1 MIPQL
6 RNSCTYKYVLLFL
19 NYHLLFRTISKLK
32 NNAKSKTKDTIK
44 KKTKTTPSN
53 SNSSNTKAS
62 SKTKRPMAST
72 RKRPSKASNSTT
84 TIHPAKIS
92 SSRRSSSNIVDAEK
106 INLVVQSVT
115 VEDKPFVCLKC
126 GSQFA
131 TFVDLNVHKGQCHQ
145 ELKPKYSALNYYR

>member
-1 MIPQL
+1 MYIQVW
-6 RNSCTYKYVLLFL
+6 YVLLFL
-19 NYHLLFRTISKLK
+19 NHHLLFRTISKSK
-32 NNAKSKTKDTIK
+32 NNAKSKTKETKK
-44 KKTKTTPSN
+44 KKTKSTPPN
-53 SNSSNTKAS
+53 SNAKAS
-62 SKTKRPMAST
+62 SKTKRPMKALST
-72 RKRPSKASNSTT
+72 RKRSSKASNST

-92 SSRRSSSNIVDAEK
+92 SSRRSSSNIVDAEI

>member
-6 RNSCTYKYVLLFL
+6 IKSCTYKYVLLFL
-19 NYHLLFRTISKLK
+19 NYHLLFRTISKSK
-32 NNAKSKTKDTIK
+32 NNAKSKTKETKK
-44 KKTKTTPSN
+44 KKTKSMPPDSN
-53 SNSSNTKAS
+53 AKAS
-62 SKTKRPMAST
+62 SKTKRPMKALST
-72 RKRPSKASNSTT
+72 RKRSSKASNST

-131 TFVDLNVHKGQCHQ
+131 TFVDLNVHKGQCRQ

>member
-6 RNSCTYKYVLLFL
+6 SKSYTYKYVLLFL
-19 NYHLLFRTISKLK
+19 NYHLLFRTISKSK
-32 NNAKSKTKDTIK
+32 NNAKSKTKETIK
-44 KKTKTTPSN
+44 KKTKTTPPN